1 MVLINHTDHTALIS
15 NVTFSQ
21 KAIYVNLG
29 SEPLLNL
36 VPSASIADRSR
47 ATDTPCPWLVIAMTR
62 ERDREREREKG
73 RVSRVGDGVRDLNSA
88 SAAFCRVG

>member
-1 MVLINHTDHTALIS
+1 MVLSNHTDHTALIS

-62 ERDREREREKG
+62 ERDRERERREEFPVWAM
-73 RVSRVGDGVRDLNSA
+73 VSA
-88 SAAFCRVG
+88 I